1 MESTCLYFSIE
12 FSMST
17 LIWLSVWTEYILVT
31 LSNTASLGPSWG
43 GIWASPR
50 PTTSEGQIVGIWNK
64 TLIRAQAIE
73 AIFHI
78 WIRVFRGVF
87 CREKGSCPMTMTEG
101 TAPFLFFTRSRSS
114 VSVTKYA
121 IAISRISNR
130 NVAYWRW
137 SGTVWRAADTSNSRT
152 HQIPRRKP
160 V

>member
-1 MESTCLYFSIE
+1 MEETCSYFSIE

-17 LIWLSVWTEYILVT
+17 LIWLSVCTEYVLVT
-31 LSNTASLGPSWG
+31 LSNTASFGPSWG

-50 PTTSEGQIVGIWNK
+50 PTISEGQIVGIWN
-64 TLIRAQAIE
+64 TTPILAQTIE
-73 AIFHI
+73 AVFHI
-78 WIRVFRGVF
+78 WIRVLKVVF
-87 CREKGSCPMTMTEG
+87 CREKGSWPMTITGG
-101 TAPFLFFTRSRSS
+101 TAPFLFFTRSRSL
-114 VSVTKYA
+114 VRVAKYA
-121 IAISRISNR
+121 TAISRISNR